1 MGDLGSIPGSGIS
14 PEGGQGN
21 HSRVLAWR
29 SPWTEE
35 PGSYSPWGHKES
47 DTTGCAHMHS
57 HVIVNLSKPIGCST
71 SRVNPGTS
79 PVVQWRRRPAST
91 AGATGSIPGRGT
103 KILHSKWHGQK
114 MFFEK
119 ESEHNRERG
128 TWSDGHVLM

>member
-1 MGDLGSIPGSGIS
+1 MDRGAWQLQSMGSQRVRHDWVCTHAL
-14 PEGGQGN
+14 
-21 HSRVLAWR
+21 SRHCKFV
-29 SPWTEE
+29 
-35 PGSYSPWGHKES
+35 
-47 DTTGCAHMHS
+47 
-57 HVIVNLSKPIGCST
+57 KPIGCST